1 MNWQHCYPAYGIAML
16 MLYDAHVEGGGGEIA
31 LPFDRNEL
39 HCHFLVSFF
48 CCFVVW
54 IAAPFAA
61 KMVGRDH
68 QVRRKFRFPV

>member
-48 CCFVVW
+48 VVLLFGLPRLSRPRW
-54 IAAPFAA
+54 
-61 KMVGRDH
+61 
-68 QVRRKFRFPV
+68 